1 MVKNN
6 VMRKWNALIPAILAG
21 AGFLA
26 GTTDFHGF
34 DSAAKRMATTIQAR
48 QYTYSEEQLA
58 AMMAIPAALE
68 GYRTNQFGPLS
79 RIDSSGNVTTDST
92 FTVTKMKIPCNGVMI
107 TGWLYLPPGDAKCP
121 LVVLTNGGG
130 NNVRAIKSFS
140 DFMAPI
146 LAHCG
151 YAAFVH
157 DKRGTGESE
166 GDYVKTTYDD
176 YINDAG
182 SCANYLAGHRRIN
195 PDKIGVMGASEGGRV
210 AVVAASRFPVF
221 SFVISQSGTMVGA
234 IDDRMNAQI
243 NGMIDQGIITDSIA
257 DLVRP
262 VWRRSFEAWA
272 SRDPEEHSRIDMEIE
287 EMRKVYPR
295 GYLPFKK
302 SEMDSIPDFAVILPT
317 WNSLGNDYMTEMK
330 HFRKKW
336 LAIYGAE
343 DRVVPTE
350 ESVRNIGH
358 YMSRSGNKSY
368 NIAIIPRM
376 GHVPVDSETKIRVK
390 FDYLIINWLDQ
401 NVR

>member
-1 MVKNN
+1 MKL
-6 VMRKWNALIPAILAG
+6 RITLITVILSG
-21 AGFLA
+21 TGFLA
-26 GTTDFHGF
+26 GTTDFYGL
-34 DSAAKRMATTIQAR
+34 DYAAKRSGMIIQTNP
-48 QYTYSEEQLA
+48 YTYSEEQLA

-68 GYRTNQFGPLS
+68 GYRTNQLGPLS
-79 RIDSSGNVTTDST
+79 RIDSCGNVTTDST

-107 TGWLYLPPGDAKCP
+107 TGWLYLPPGDTKCP

-130 NNVRAIKSFS
+130 NNERSIKSFS

-166 GDYVKTTYDD
+166 GDYARTTYDD

-182 SCANYLAGHRRIN
+182 TCANFLAGHHRIN

-221 SFVISQSGTMVGA
+221 GFVISQSGTMVSA

-243 NGMIDQGIITDSIA
+243 NGMIDHGTITDSIA
-257 DLVRP
+257 ELVRP

-272 SRDPEEHSRIDMEIE
+272 SRDPVKHSRIDMEIE
-287 EMRKVYPR
+287 EMRRVYPR
-295 GYLPFKK
+295 NYLPFKK
-302 SEMDSIPDFAVILPT
+302 REMDSIPDFAVILPT

-330 HFRKKW
+330 YFRKKW

-343 DRVVPTE
+343 DRVVPTY
-350 ESVRNIGH
+350 ESVRNISH
-358 YMSRSGNKSY
+358 YMSLSGNKSY

-376 GHVPVDSETKIRVK
+376 GHVPVDSETKRRVK